1 MLLWIATVQAASLQ
15 LQVERRELVEGQ
27 TMTAQL
33 VLVDAAV
40 AAPPEIAVPAGLQ
53 LRYAGQKVSSF
64 INNFRSSQALIFSYE
79 LVALR
84 PGNYTL
90 GPVQVESSVGKL
102 KAAAVSIQVS
112 ARSSSEKLVPSLGDG
127 DSYEGQVRVYRL
139 HFETSRPLVDTVWS
153 PPEAVGFSPEA
164 AVEPMQ
170 AKDSRVDGGT
180 TLAIHDL
187 YFPIRFG
194 AAGKR
199 VVPGGVLQA
208 RFALARS
215 RQRQPFFGLDRFGDV
230 QEEIFSAEPLPVVVK
245 ALPSEGRAADFSGF
259 IGQLSITAAASAT
272 QISVGDTVTVEMTLR
287 GNAPLAGIK
296 LPPLQ
301 GSGFKVYDDQPVA
314 QAKLVDGQIVATA
327 SYKRA
332 VVAQQPGTLE
342 IPSISLSYF
351 DPISGQY
358 RVVQTDSI
366 PLNVSGTASTAQ
378 VASFAQAPAVATE
391 VDVLGE
397 DILPLRTAALP
408 SSSPMGTWAWTL
420 LIPGLALLLAEL
432 LPRLRPQ
439 PRVVEAGPVL
449 SLDNLPAQPEAR
461 LAALDLIFRQAV
473 AARLGTAEES
483 LRREQLSGLGEQ
495 AAEAEQVYRALEAA
509 RYRGDSPDGLEASVR
524 RIVGLLR

>member
-15 LQVERRELVEGQ
+15 LQLERRELVEGQ

-33 VLVDAAV
+33 VLTDATV
-40 AAPPEIAVPAGLQ
+40 AAPPEISVPDGLQ
-53 LRYAGQKVSSF
+53 LRFAGQKVSSF

-84 PGNYTL
+84 PGSYTL

-102 KAAAVSIQVS
+102 KAAAVSLQVS
-112 ARSSSEKLVPSLGDG
+112 ARSSSERLVATLGEG
-127 DSYEGQVRVYRL
+127 DSYEGQVRVYQL
-139 HFETSRPLVDTVWS
+139 HFETARPLVDAVWS
-153 PPEAVGFSPEA
+153 PPEAPGFSPEA

-187 YFPIRFG
+187 YFPIRFA

-245 ALPSEGRAADFSGF
+245 ALPTEGRPADFSGF
-259 IGQLSITAAASAT
+259 IGQLSLSAVASAT
-272 QISVGDTVTVEMTLR
+272 QLSVGDTVTIQLNLS

-296 LPPLQ
+296 LPALQ

-314 QAKLVDGQIVATA
+314 EAKLVAGQIVATA

-342 IPSISLSYF
+342 IPSVSLSYF
-351 DPISGQY
+351 DPITGAYQNVRSAP
-358 RVVQTDSI
+358 I
-366 PLNVSGTASTAQ
+366 LLNVSGTASSAQ
-378 VASFAQAPAVATE
+378 VASFAEKPPAATE

-397 DILPLRTAALP
+397 DILPLRTATLP
-408 SSSPMGTWAWTL
+408 SASPTGSWAWIL
-420 LIPGLALLLAEL
+420 LIPGAGLLLAEL
-432 LPRLRPQ
+432 LPHLRPR
-439 PRVVEAGPVL
+439 PREVVATPTL

-461 LAALDLIFRQAV
+461 LAALDLIFRQAI
-473 AARLGTAEES
+473 ARRLGTPEEN
-483 LRREQLSGLGEQ
+483 LRREQLGALGEH
-495 AAEAEQVYRALEAA
+495 AAAAEQVYRALEAA

-524 RIVGLLR
+524 RIVEQLQ